1 MSVPFTQTREY
12 LSWHQ
17 ALGEKTFYKE
27 FFDRGKEGD
36 KEGGGVAAPQQTL
49 AIVASLVINLRIGKV
64 LYVPYGPYL
73 SSFFYSQ
80 DLERTNI
87 LEKQVLSYLYELAK
101 EEGCVFVRLE
111 NFNNLPSFRLKETL
125 LSFTPPKKTFA
136 KEGIFQPRMEWWLD
150 LKLPEGTMYDNF
162 HKDHRYSIR
171 RAQKENILFEIVDL
185 DQSLSFDEPK
195 KEKYFREFMNL
206 MKITGERD
214 DFKLYE
220 EGYYRAFFRDCPD
233 SRIKK
238 FLIFT
243 KQVSQAEETNYL
255 SVALVVFFDKI
266 ANLVFAGSVTE
277 GREKGLNHLMQW
289 EAIKYAKR
297 LGAEV
302 YNFGGI
308 YENGY
313 GRSSLQ
319 GVTSFKKKFNGYA
332 KFHGDFLD
340 LPVKKIKYFFYI
352 LKKIFT

>member
-1 MSVPFTQTREY
+1 
-12 LSWHQ
+12 
-17 ALGEKTFYKE
+17 
-27 FFDRGKEGD
+27 
-36 KEGGGVAAPQQTL
+36 
-49 AIVASLVINLRIGKV
+49 
-64 LYVPYGPYL
+64 
-73 SSFFYSQ
+73 
-80 DLERTNI
+80 
-87 LEKQVLSYLYELAK
+87 
-101 EEGCVFVRLE
+101 
-111 NFNNLPSFRLKETL
+111 
-125 LSFTPPKKTFA
+125 
-136 KEGIFQPRMEWWLD
+136 
-150 LKLPEGTMYDNF
+150 
-162 HKDHRYSIR
+162 
-171 RAQKENILFEIVDL
+171 
-185 DQSLSFDEPK
+185 LSFDEPK